1 METCFLA
8 NPICLCL
15 FCYAMIGFFSRHIKY
30 YNFHM
35 AAFLLEYF
43 HLSFIIGQN
52 VEVTTTD
59 LATGELTVQ

>member
-15 FCYAMIGFFSRHIKY
+15 FCYAMIVFSRRIKY